1 MGPMTMTTT
10 PAAVRPAHHVPLV
23 EVTRGPLVEGV
34 HYGSFAVVSPDGSV
48 LAEGGDGAAPM
59 YPRSALKP
67 LQAVAMVRA
76 GLDLPDHLLA
86 LSAASHSGAPIHRVG
101 AQEILEMH
109 GSDADALRNVRDLPY
124 GTEERLVFVGDGGE
138 PSRLAQN
145 CSGKHAAMVATCLV
159 NGWST
164 DDYLGAEHPLQRLVE
179 ATVAELTGE
188 RAAAVTVDGCGTP
201 LFAHSLRG
209 MARAYARLATASDGT
224 AEARVA
230 AAMRAFPQMVA
241 GEERDV
247 TTMMR
252 VVPGFVAKD
261 GAEGVQLGGL
271 ASPAVGIAVK
281 VSDGGDRAR
290 STITAGILEALGV
303 DRDALTRLRSAP
315 VLGGG
320 EPVGELRTVAGVV
333 PRLNP

>member
-1 MGPMTMTTT
+1 MTTA
-10 PAAVRPAHHVPLV
+10 PALARPVRHIPLV
-23 EVTRGPLVEGV
+23 EVTRGPLIEGV
-34 HYGSFAVVSPDGSV
+34 HYGSFAVVSPEGHV

-86 LSAASHSGAPIHRVG
+86 LSAASHSGAPIHRAG
-101 AQEILEMH
+101 AREILEMH
-109 GSDADALRNVRDLPY
+109 GTDAAALRNVQDLPY
-124 GTEERLVFVGDGGE
+124 CVAERLVFVRGGGE

-145 CSGKHAAMVATCLV
+145 CSGKHAAMIATCLI

-164 DDYLGAEHPLQRLVE
+164 DDYLRADHPLQRLVE
-179 ATVAELTGE
+179 ATVADLTGE
-188 RAAAVTVDGCGTP
+188 RAVAVTVDGCGTP
-201 LFAHSLRG
+201 LLAHSLRG
-209 MARAYARLATASDGT
+209 MARAYARLATAPDHT

-252 VVPGFVAKD
+252 AVPGFIAKD

-271 ASPAVGIAVK
+271 ATSAVGIAVK

-290 STITAGILEALGV
+290 STITASILEALGV
-303 DRDALTRLRSAP
+303 DQHALTQLRSAP

-320 EPVGELRTVAGVV
+320 EPVGTLRTVAGIV
-333 PRLNP
+333 PRLNA

>member
-1 MGPMTMTTT
+1 MTTA
-10 PAAVRPAHHVPLV
+10 PALARPVRHIPLV
-23 EVTRGPLVEGV
+23 EVTRGPLIEGV
-34 HYGSFAVVSPDGSV
+34 HYGSFAVVSPEGHV

-86 LSAASHSGAPIHRVG
+86 LSAASHSGAPIHRAG
-101 AQEILEMH
+101 AREILEMH
-109 GSDADALRNVRDLPY
+109 GTDAAALRNVQDLPY
-124 GTEERLVFVGDGGE
+124 GVAERLVFVRGGGE

-145 CSGKHAAMVATCLV
+145 CSGKHAAMIATCLI

-164 DDYLGAEHPLQRLVE
+164 DDYLRADHPLQRLVE
-179 ATVAELTGE
+179 ATVADLTGE
-188 RAAAVTVDGCGTP
+188 RAVAVTVDGCGTP
-201 LFAHSLRG
+201 LLAHSLRG
-209 MARAYARLATASDGT
+209 MARAYARLATAPDHT

-252 VVPGFVAKD
+252 AVPGFIAKD

-271 ASPAVGIAVK
+271 ATSAVGIAVK

-290 STITAGILEALGV
+290 STITASILEALGV
-303 DRDALTRLRSAP
+303 DQHALTQLRSAP

-320 EPVGELRTVAGVV
+320 EPVGTLRTVAGIV
-333 PRLNP
+333 PRLNA